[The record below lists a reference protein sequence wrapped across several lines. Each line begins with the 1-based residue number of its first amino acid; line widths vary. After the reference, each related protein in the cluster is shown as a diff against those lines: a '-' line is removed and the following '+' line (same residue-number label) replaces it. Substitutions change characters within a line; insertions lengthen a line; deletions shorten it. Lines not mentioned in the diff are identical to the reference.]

1 MAHSLSTKRY
11 TTIGIALHWLIAL
24 LIFGLFPVGL
34 WMTSQEINP
43 DVLKVYALHKS
54 TGIVVLALGLLR
66 IVWRLFN
73 PAPPLP
79 VGMPPLQKIAAQAVH
94 VLLYVG
100 MIAVPLCGWLG
111 SSAAGFSVSPY
122 GLFTLPDLVA
132 KSKPLMKQMFELHE
146 LFAYILMGLVLLHIL
161 ATVYHQFVQKDNL
174 LARMSFF
181 GPSSR
186 IS

>member
-11 TTIGIALHWLIAL
+11 STVGIALHWLIAL

-34 WMTSQEINP
+34 WMTSQEMSP
-43 DVLKVYALHKS
+43 DLAKVYALHKS
-54 TGIVVLALGLLR
+54 TGITVLALGLFR

-79 VGMPPLQKIAAQAVH
+79 AGMPPLQKIAAHATH
-94 VLLYVG
+94 GLLYVG

-111 SSAAGFSVSPY
+111 SSAAGRSVSPF
-122 GLFTLPDLVA
+122 GLFTLPDLVGKDKA
-132 KSKPLMKQMFELHE
+132 LVKQMFELHE
-146 LFAYILMGLVLLHIL
+146 LFAYVLMALVLLHIL
-161 ATVYHQFVQKDNL
+161 ATVYHQLIQKDNL
-174 LARMSFF
+174 IARMSFF

-186 IS
+186 IG